1 MSPFPSAV
9 QIGLFAPPARGDELS
24 PITKPS
30 MSKSKFAVRFRGFAF
45 GERSRTHRSGS
56 VYELI
61 GWLVAAMNA
70 TCLPSG
76 LRDNAPPPGPNCV
89 FRSMVVILTGL
100 APAAATELRSVL
112 GSSYYGS
119 SIRLEV
125 K

>member
-1 MSPFPSAV
+1 MRLFPSAV
-9 QIGLFAPPARGDELS
+9 QIGLIKPPARGDALS
-24 PITKPS
+24 PIIKPS
-30 MSKSKFAVRFRGFAF
+30 TSKSKSAVRFRGFAL
-45 GERSRTHRSGS
+45 GERASTQRSGS
-56 VYELI
+56 VYELT

-112 GSSYYGS
+112 
-119 SIRLEV
+119 
-125 K
+125 

>member
-9 QIGLFAPPARGDELS
+9 QIGLLDPPARGDELS

-30 MSKSKFAVRFRGFAF
+30 ISKSKSAVTFRGFAF

-56 VYELI
+56 VYEVI
-61 GWLVAAMNA
+61 GWLVAATNA

-89 FRSMVVILTGL
+89 FRSIVVILRGSP
-100 APAAATELRSVL
+100 PAACTEKRSV
-112 GSSYYGS
+112 
-119 SIRLEV
+119 
-125 K
+125 